1 MSCQSRALLTCQRAV
16 PQKIRRFMLFSPP
29 CWFTCHLPADGTP
42 NVGGVLNEI
51 FVLASILVAMFRYD
65 FKKTGKTE
73 D

>member
-1 MSCQSRALLTCQRAV
+1 
-16 PQKIRRFMLFSPP
+16 MLFSPP